1 LRGMRSSRF
10 ASSRKK
16 HRALFAASL
25 LLAAAPL
32 LADAPG
38 SATPS
43 SRSPAKAFP
52 VAEAKGRKAPAKPA
66 GSSASQDSAEG
77 DSSRNSQEFADAYAS
92 ARKNTPADLQLT
104 KPDERK
110 ADALTAFSEGLI
122 AEDNSETEKMIESY
136 RRALSFDPGYT
147 ELAVKVAY
155 ELARQNDPSA
165 GIQILKDAV
174 KAAPREPLPYVYLS
188 QLYARNLNKPDLA
201 LKYAEQAIALAP
213 DNFGANLALYELL
226 TSVGQIKKAEQVLE
240 RASKSDSTD
249 PKFWAQLGDLYA
261 QLYLKE
267 DGSSEPAQLQ
277 KMNAIYRKAADL
289 GKDDAQTLAK
299 VGDYFVLSK
308 QVKEAIPL
316 YLAALNLKQN
326 SDDPQLD
333 SVREKLARS
342 YIATGQSDDAIRYL
356 EDILKDSPLRVET
369 YQQLGELY
377 AEKGD
382 IEKAQGDNDKAQK
395 DIDKALAN
403 FEHSLLLDASDPR
416 NHLRLADL
424 LLTHKH
430 YERAVDIMQAA
441 RKKFPD
447 RAEITYGLAIAL
459 SQAKRHNEAMA
470 AFSDTLAE
478 AESGREELLNANF
491 YFTYG
496 AAAEQAGLFDKAA
509 DLLKQSIELD
519 PNSAQ
524 ACNYLGFMWV
534 DRGEHL
540 EEAGDLI
547 KKAIAID
554 PEKGEYIDS
563 LGWYYFKKGDTE
575 RALKELLHAEESIV
589 REFKKDDE
597 TVLDH
602 IGDAYAKLGR
612 MADALSC
619 WEKSLGLAENKK
631 VADKIEAAKHK
642 VTSGIPPKQETPAH

>member
-1 LRGMRSSRF
+1 MKSFRF
-10 ASSRKK
+10 ASVSKK
-16 HRALFAASL
+16 NRALFAISVFF
-25 LLAAAPL
+25 AAAQL
-32 LADAPG
+32 LADPPG
-38 SATPS
+38 WATPAGKS
-43 SRSPAKAFP
+43 SGKGFP
-52 VAEAKGRKAPAKPA
+52 LAEGKGRKMPAKPA
-66 GSSASQDSAEG
+66 GVNGSQDPAEG
-77 DSSRNSQEFADAYAS
+77 DTARNSEEIADAYAF
-92 ARKNTPADLQLT
+92 ARKSTPADLQLT

-122 AEDNSETEKMIESY
+122 EEDNSDTEKMIESY
-136 RRALSFDPGYT
+136 RRALSFDPGYA

-201 LKYAEQAIALAP
+201 LKYAEQAINLAP

-226 TSVGQIKKAEQVLE
+226 AAVGQTKKAEQVLD
-240 RASKSDSTD
+240 RASKSESVD

-261 QLYLKE
+261 RLYLKD

-277 KMNAIYRKAADL
+277 KMNTIYRKAGDL

-299 VGDYFVLSK
+299 IGDYFVLSK
-308 QVKEAIPL
+308 QVKEAIPF
-316 YLAALNLKQN
+316 YLAALNLGQDP
-326 SDDPQLD
+326 SDPPLD
-333 SVREKLARS
+333 NVREKLARS
-342 YIATGQSDDAIRYL
+342 YIATGQSDEAIRYL
-356 EDILKDSPLRVET
+356 EDIVKDSPLRFET
-369 YQQLGELY
+369 FQQLGELY
-377 AEKGD
+377 EEKG
-382 IEKAQGDNDKAQK
+382 

-403 FEHSLLLDASDPR
+403 YEHSLLLDASEPR

-430 YERAVDIMQAA
+430 FERAVDIMQAA

-459 SQAKRHNEAMA
+459 SQAKRNNEAMA
-470 AFSDTLAE
+470 AFSDALAE
-478 AESGREELLNANF
+478 AGNGREELLNANF

-496 AAAEQAGLFDKAA
+496 AAAEQAGLYDKAV
-509 DLLKQSIELD
+509 DLLKQSIELE
-519 PNSAQ
+519 PNSLQAAQ

-554 PEKGEYIDS
+554 PERGEYIDS

-589 REFKKDDE
+589 REFKKDDD

-602 IGDAYAKLGR
+602 IGDAYAKLGK
-612 MADALSC
+612 MAEAMSC
-619 WEKSLGLAENKK
+619 WEKSLALVENKK

-642 VTSGIPPKQETPAH
+642 VTSGLPMKQETPAH

>member
-1 LRGMRSSRF
+1 MRSFRF

-16 HRALFAASL
+16 HRALFTASL
-25 LLAAAPL
+25 LLVAAPL
-32 LADAPG
+32 FADSPGWTAP
-38 SATPS
+38 STKL
-43 SRSPAKAFP
+43 PARAFP
-52 VAEAKGRKAPAKPA
+52 VAEAKGRKMPAKPA
-66 GSSASQDSAEG
+66 GGGNASPDSTDG
-77 DSSRNSQEFADAYAS
+77 DSTRGSQEIADAYAS
-92 ARKNTPADLQLT
+92 ARKNTPADLTLT

-122 AEDNSETEKMIESY
+122 AEDNSDNEKMLESY

-155 ELARQNDPSA
+155 ELARQNDPSG

-174 KAAPREPLPYVYLS
+174 KAAPREPLPYIYLS

-226 TSVGQIKKAEQVLE
+226 AAVGQTKKAEQVLE
-240 RASKSDSTD
+240 RASKSESTD
-249 PKFWAQLGDLYA
+249 PKYWAQLGDLYA
-261 QLYLKE
+261 RLYLKE

-277 KMNAIYRKAADL
+277 KMNGIYRKAADL
-289 GKDDAQTLAK
+289 GMDDAQTLAK

-308 QVKEAIPL
+308 QVKEAIPF
-316 YLAALNLKQN
+316 YLAALNLKQD
-326 SDDPQLD
+326 SEDPPLD
-333 SVREKLARS
+333 NVREKLARG
-342 YIATGQSDDAIRYL
+342 YIATGQSDEAIHYL
-356 EDILKDSPLRVET
+356 EDIVKDSPLRVET

-377 AEKGD
+377 VEKGD
-382 IEKAQGDNDKAQK
+382 IEKAQGEMEKAQA
-395 DIDKALAN
+395 DIDKALVN

-424 LLTHKH
+424 LLTNKRF
-430 YERAVDIMQAA
+430 ERAVDIMQAA

-478 AESGREELLNANF
+478 AGSGREELLNANF

-496 AAAEQAGLFDKAA
+496 AAAEQAGLFEKAA

-519 PNSAQ
+519 PNSAP

-619 WEKSLGLAENKK
+619 WEKSLALVENKK

-642 VTSGIPPKQETPAH
+642 VTSGIPAKQEPPAH